1 MTKVRPK
8 EIARRIAGFS
18 TPIGGIQ
25 WEPPEDE
32 RRITKAFVTFLEDR
46 RVLFNP
52 FHLEIEHQ
60 VIDSLTKIRETA
72 TDTLGKVPDEAKS
85 VGPIKAIRAACRRF
99 LDEPHANFHHLQ
111 RRQHRGYPD
120 EADSGFFVALGELR
134 ATVGLHVAALA
145 VTYDLSIDEEL
156 ATILPAEDIG

>member
-1 MTKVRPK
+1 MTKVRAK
-8 EIARRIAGFS
+8 DIVRRITGVP

-32 RRITKAFVTFLEDR
+32 RKITRAFVTFLEDR

-60 VIDSLTKIRETA
+60 VIDSLIKIRETA
-72 TDTLGKVPDEAKS
+72 TGTLRELPEGSKA

-99 LDEPHANFHHLQ
+99 LDEPHVDFHHLQ
-111 RRQHRGYPD
+111 RRWHRGYP
-120 EADSGFFVALGELR
+120 GEGLCM
-134 ATVGLHVAALA
+134 TVR
-145 VTYDLSIDEEL
+145 
-156 ATILPAEDIG
+156 PAELWCAGSRRDNRTKHEYEPSEGPSWPIFLAP